1 MKRIGKSIVAVCLLA
16 AVACGRGE
24 RSKEDVSE
32 TLKDKGTTE
41 VLKKAADDK
50 YTAPADGKLT
60 DAQVQMYL
68 KVREKEKEIA
78 KVAREEAQAHAKKAE
93 AAGEKSIGGMME
105 AFKTMGSVADLATA
119 DIRAAQELGYNTAE
133 YQWVKTTILGVSAA
147 DVSQQLATATG
158 QMMDANYAQLKKQYD
173 SATDPA
179 TKKALGEALAQY
191 DASKAEMAKQSENQK
206 KDPAYEYNKQLISK
220 YEGTINALS
229 TELAKYSDTGTTGD
243 LNKQMSD
250 LQKAAT
256 EAQAKAQSK

>member
-1 MKRIGKSIVAVCLLA
+1 VCLLA
-16 AVACGRGE
+16 TVACGRGE
-24 RSKEDVSE
+24 KSKEDVSE
-32 TLKDKGTTE
+32 SLKDRGTTE

-50 YTAPADGKLT
+50 YTAPADGRLT

-68 KVREKEKEIA
+68 KVREREKDIV

-105 AFKTMGSVADLATA
+105 AFKTLGSVADLATA

-133 YQWVKTTILGVSAA
+133 YQWVKTTILGVSTA

-173 SATDPA
+173 TATDPA
-179 TKKALGEALAQY
+179 TKQALGEALAQY
-191 DASKAEMAKQSENQK
+191 DKSKAEMAKQAEGQQ

-220 YEGTINALS
+220 YEATINAFA
-229 TELAKYSDTGTTGD
+229 TELAKYSDTGSTTD
-243 LNKQMSD
+243 FNKQMGD
-250 LQKAAT
+250 LQKAAA
-256 EAQAKAQSK
+256 EAQAKSQTK